1 MEGEPTPRFYFK
13 DSYSSKMAAFHWS
26 AWSHDNACW
35 YERGSNGSAGD
46 LVSSVVETLDDDTSP
61 LKFSNL
67 SIGFLDVLRG

>member
-1 MEGEPTPRFYFK
+1 
-13 DSYSSKMAAFHWS
+13 MAAFYWL

-35 YERGSNGSAGD
+35 YKRGSNGSAD
-46 LVSSVVETLDDDTSP
+46 VLVSSVVETLDDDTSP